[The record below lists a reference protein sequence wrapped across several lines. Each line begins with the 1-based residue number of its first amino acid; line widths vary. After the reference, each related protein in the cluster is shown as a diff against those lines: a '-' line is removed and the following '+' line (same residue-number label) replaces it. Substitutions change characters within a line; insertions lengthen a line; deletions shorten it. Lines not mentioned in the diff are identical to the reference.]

1 MSNDAFTDRRRRD
14 SRDDERADQDPTAEG
29 GALDHLV
36 DAAKELIGAARSVLD
51 AIEAVIDEQV
61 DRHGE
66 GGSGGTGRSGA
77 RPDRDP
83 RVRRIDLD

>member
-1 MSNDAFTDRRRRD
+1 MSNDPITDRRRRD
-14 SRDDERADQDPTAEG
+14 SRDERDDPGPTAEA

-61 DRHGE
+61 DRHGDSE
-66 GGSGGTGRSGA
+66 PGGAGRSGA
-77 RPDRDP
+77 RPDRDT